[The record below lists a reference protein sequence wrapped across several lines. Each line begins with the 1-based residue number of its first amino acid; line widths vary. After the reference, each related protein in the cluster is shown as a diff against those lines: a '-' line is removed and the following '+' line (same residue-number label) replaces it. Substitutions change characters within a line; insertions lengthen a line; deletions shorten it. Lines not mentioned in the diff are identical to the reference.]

1 MYRDLHVMEP
11 ICYRGEQELDRSQVP
26 QLEAVMRCQ
35 ARKGDDEQTVS
46 LVDSS
51 VSCPRRKIRR

>member
-26 QLEAVMRCQ
+26 QLEAVGRLI
-35 ARKGDDEQTVS
+35 AAST
-46 LVDSS
+46 S
-51 VSCPRRKIRR
+51 VSKQVQSTRRKE